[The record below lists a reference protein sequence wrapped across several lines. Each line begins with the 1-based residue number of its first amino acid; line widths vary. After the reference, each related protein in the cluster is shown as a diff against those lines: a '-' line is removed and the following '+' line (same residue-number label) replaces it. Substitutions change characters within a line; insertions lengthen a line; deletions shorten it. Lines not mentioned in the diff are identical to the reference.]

1 MRTGVSRVLAVLVVL
16 VGLSVALIP
25 KYVFPI
31 CESAN
36 LWFSSSYQPI
46 MRCFWLG
53 RVELLLGGLV
63 AIVGV
68 ILLLRSTR
76 DTRFVLGVVLGGLGL
91 VIILATLNSVIG
103 STCGHANSLCQIGT
117 KPAERIAGALLII
130 FGLILAAIPNKRCE
144 QK

>member
-53 RVELLLGGLV
+53 RVEFLLGGLV

>member
-1 MRTGVSRVLAVLVVL
+1 M
-16 VGLSVALIP
+16 
-25 KYVFPI
+25 
-31 CESAN
+31 
-36 LWFSSSYQPI
+36 
-46 MRCFWLG
+46 
-53 RVELLLGGLV
+53 LLGGLV